1 MVPLKLCGQRN
12 RPCPSKSKQ
21 VPGQEQPG
29 NCPGECVEQVS
40 KELRGQG
47 D

>member
-1 MVPLKLCGQRN
+1 MVPLKLCGHRS
-12 RPCPSKSKQ
+12 RPWPSKSKQ

-29 NCPGECVEQVS
+29 NLPGECLEQVS
-40 KELRGQG
+40 KELRGQS